1 MHVPFSYTYPGAI
14 EDVRHDTSKLDDAG
28 CRQKGGTVDLRR
40 KRAVLGGVMFGATLG
55 IGLDVLLF
63 IAPRS
68 VDFML
73 VHGAI
78 SGSFGWTAGSAPISI
93 LTSPLALLL
102 GVIAG
107 VVVGYGAG
115 EFAASLMTA
124 ADSTGIAAPT
134 PAPVPPASAASAT
147 AAD

>member
-1 MHVPFSYTYPGAI
+1 
-14 EDVRHDTSKLDDAG
+14 
-28 CRQKGGTVDLRR
+28 
-40 KRAVLGGVMFGATLG
+40 MFGATLG

-63 IAPRS
+63 TAQRFA
-68 VDFML
+68 DFML

-93 LTSPLALLL
+93 PTSPLTLLL

-115 EFAASLMTA
+115 VFAASLMTA
-124 ADSTGIAAPT
+124 ADSTGIAAPG
-134 PAPVPPASAASAT
+134 PARVTT
-147 AAD
+147 A